1 MEDGGEDSTGT
12 KRARMA
18 ELEAKIGM
26 SLSSASLHSAGKG
39 NQC

>member
-1 MEDGGEDSTGT
+1 MEDGGEESGS

-26 SLSSASLHSAGKG
+26 SSLA
-39 NQC
+39 QMI